1 MTELCDFFR
10 EYPSVA
16 VAFSGGTDSSYLL
29 YAASKFGK
37 RVHAYYVKTE
47 FQPEFEQE
55 DAERTAKEL
64 HVPLTVLHRSVFS
77 CENIIKN
84 GADRCYY
91 CKKEMFGAIVSATK
105 ADGFDV
111 LLDGT
116 NASDE
121 KTDRPGMRA
130 LSEWS
135 VRSPLR
141 ECGLT
146 KRQIRRLSQEAGLFT
161 AEKPAYACLATRVET
176 GEQITEQQLKSTEA
190 AETFL
195 HSLGCCDFRIRSRN
209 GCALIQLRERDWTLL
224 AEHRSD
230 VLNMLKRYYRA
241 VSLDLEVRK

>member
-1 MTELCDFFR
+1 M
-10 EYPSVA
+10 
-16 VAFSGGTDSSYLL
+16 
-29 YAASKFGK
+29 
-37 RVHAYYVKTE
+37 
-47 FQPEFEQE
+47 
-55 DAERTAKEL
+55 AKEL
-64 HVPLTVLHRSVFS
+64 NVPLTVLHRSVLS
-77 CENIIKN
+77 CETIIKN
-84 GADRCYY
+84 GADRCYH
-91 CKKEMFGAIVSATK
+91 CKKEMFCAIVSAAK

-121 KTDRPGMRA
+121 TTDRPGMRA

-146 KRQIRRLSQEAGLFT
+146 KEQIRRFSQEAGLFT

-176 GEQITEQQLKSTEA
+176 GETITEKKLQSTEA
-190 AETFL
+190 AEAFL
-195 HSLGCCDFRIRSRN
+195 HLLGCRDVRIRNRN
-209 GCALIQLRERDWTLL
+209 GCAFIQLRERDWTLL
-224 AEHRSD
+224 TEHRSD